1 MSWARPPR
9 RDRPQR
15 RGKGRSDEARE
26 EGGMT
31 THREA
36 GAAVAAAGAVGA
48 AAAGVAGRVREDAGS
63 SKRLRE

>member
-36 GAAVAAAGAVGA
+36 GAAVAAAGA